1 MEDQERQK
9 KLEAGKAK
17 LAEYRQRKADG
28 QKKSKKKRRTAE
40 AQGTGTGTRDEEA
53 RDQPSGQERT
63 RSGADSPATEFTIS
77 RKLRSGETVKHDQ
90 TFTIEPESEVSTTA
104 EDCTSEEEDLGVP
117 GPGSN
122 GDEGWRARL
131 RAMEDEL
138 TAKQQAT
145 EEVTKEL
152 EELRAAF
159 GAELQNF
166 EAAINQR
173 DGIITQLTTNL
184 QQARKEKDDI
194 MREFQE
200 MTDRSQKLQIQFQQL
215 QAGENL
221 RNSSHSS
228 TAADLLQARVQIT
241 SIQQQVEQRETQVK
255 VCSEKMEELQLQ
267 IGQLQHRLGQSETL
281 GRTQEEHFLQT
292 LNEKDTLIAEQK
304 RITADRESLLTTVKN
319 DLEESQKSLDDL
331 RAQAA
336 ERSREL
342 ESCQGELSGSKQRER
357 MSSSEIRQLMAT
369 VEDLQKRSH
378 KDGRSESDVAQK
390 FEADAERKMDQL
402 RAELDEMYGQQIVQM
417 KQEMQTQHSTEVR
430 RLRERD
436 RLELE
441 ALRAQCSANAE
452 QMDALS
458 LRIAELQ
465 RDAGAAEALQEKA
478 RRELSSASE
487 EKLKLLGRVEDLRH
501 ELRSVRKAERA
512 SQTATGQEGKN
523 GEVQRLQATIG
534 HLEAQLAAVQEANR
548 DLESK
553 HESEVTNYKI
563 KLEMLERE
571 KDAVLGRMA
580 ESQEAELERL
590 RTQMLFS
597 HEEELA
603 KLREDLR
610 KEGALHL
617 ENLRDEMALKQE
629 RAVRDL
635 QKGLQEQLRA
645 TRCEKES
652 LAAEKVALLNKIN
665 VLEERLNRS
674 PESASAK
681 ELAARL
687 EEHQAEMEGIRREE
701 KDKGADLLR
710 KTEVVIRMDEERQ
723 KAWKPQSG
731 NISLKESSEAVK
743 EEREGT
749 LEQNRRS
756 RTQGKAL
763 AVENEQLYERQI
775 EKGEIQ
781 KRHSTFSFTEK
792 NFEADYEELK
802 EEYACL
808 LKVKGELEAEILRVT
823 ADYEVKLS
831 DLQSQIRKLQECEAQ
846 PRGLQR
852 DNGEADKME
861 DFTDGSK
868 SMEENAGGLTEAL
881 QRGESGPSPRRS
893 EPPALRGDEAE
904 QAMGDA
910 RRASAERDGRRDVAM
925 GTASAGLPAV
935 LARGG
940 GSCSSRDRHR
950 RRSEPSGAGAG
961 EGAPSPSPSPLIVAG
976 GDGVARAPEERP
988 PRDLSGGGRR
998 SAGPSVSGPRAG
1010 GGAPAGE
1017 APRGDPGRSEADSAA
1032 AQREAQAQREERLRM
1047 LRTPQRGE
1055 RSATPRQAAALGQEE
1070 FQLQFEALRI
1080 SLSQICAA
1088 QLELQKEGLQVE
1100 REACLR
1106 RQEQQLREEH
1116 LRELQDLRGPHS
1128 GPGESFRSPEEAASL
1143 EAHFQEQRTRLEE
1156 QHSREVERLRASLQ
1170 QEARRTEE
1178 RHAAELVLLKQRLLD
1193 LTASP
1198 ALPSFSRESQFTVP
1212 NEEESEEYKRRA
1224 ELERLADDRGAGG
1237 AQAVEPE
1244 ASPATGHHPGGING
1258 GVWSMEG
1265 HEAAQLIQTLERQHQ
1280 ERVEEEIAKV
1290 IVQMS
1295 IEFAQQTELARIAK
1309 EAREAATTTQT
1320 RRDEFGGAD
1329 EPTPGVGGPGGGAA
1343 QTGRGFAAERDGRE
1357 GELERPAEVLSPRLN
1372 EAPPGGQGLSCGGNE
1387 GAGLLLSPKPP
1398 RVTRQ
1403 HAELQNEEAD
1413 KRPRGGGVS
1422 SGSLPPDISQSDVS
1436 PDVIT
1441 NERNLLRRANRNLRQ
1456 VLSDVLKTTAATEE
1470 TIGHYMEGLLD
1481 ASAGKQ
1487 PAPRASGQ
1495 RASAG
1500 AFQDYS
1506 SHNAGAGGGGDALP
1520 GGCHGSQAEVGDDD
1534 ASAWSGGTESDEGL
1548 SSLPTGAEPRLE
1560 NEEYLMNIS
1569 SRLQAAVEKLLVAIT
1584 ETTNQLE
1591 HAQVTQTELMRE
1603 SFRHNEEMVELLR
1616 RQEELQESLNE
1627 EAQAR
1632 QRLAL
1637 ELHRAE
1643 GVIDGYSG
1651 ERAVLERKLGE
1662 KQELL
1667 LHLEQQLQ
1675 VTGSRLQELEQER
1688 RQVHREKELLA
1699 RQQSA
1704 MRDGTGSRELR
1715 LVEAAVVAAPEA
1727 DLLEETEKLMKE
1739 KVEVQLQAEKDSGD
1753 LLKRLKCLE
1762 AEVEERASR
1771 EVELEEAHTVE
1782 RSDLRQ
1788 QIQALEKQVEK
1799 NRRFLDEQAVDREH
1813 ERDVFQQEITKL
1825 EQQLK
1830 NAQKQQP
1837 STDQYNKE
1845 VDRLTAQLQEKSDR
1859 CSELLLRSEQ
1869 LQREVQDGG
1878 EEVERLETRVRE
1890 LEQAL
1895 LVGTETPQV
1904 EQKSPN
1910 PPEKGTLDTTLEVEL
1925 QTEREALDR
1934 KEKEIS
1940 NLEEQLE
1947 QFREELENKSE
1958 EAQQLH
1964 MQLEIQKKELS
1975 SQQEDLQH
1983 RGDLL
1988 KALED
1993 KSELVRELESQVE
2006 CMRAEQE
2013 RLKKNREVE
2022 TEQLNAV
2029 IEKLQQELST
2039 IERQT
2044 PDEGPRD
2051 ADRASARAREEVRVA
2066 GGDDGGEAE
2075 RAAREL
2081 AALRASHGSLLE
2093 KYERLREE
2101 TSGDNRLP
2109 ELEEALRAKTA
2120 ACLVMQAQVQAL
2132 EESAGCR
2139 VGSLGARIAELEACV
2154 GERDAELERCG
2165 LRVQQSQAEAAAL
2178 RRRVSELED
2187 KLREKV
2193 AAALVSRAELGA
2205 VREHAKARGA
2215 GGPRGEASE
2224 EPEGRARG
2232 GRRRDGGAPPAPG
2245 AQTDENPLAAKV
2257 TLWTEK
2263 LRELEEGLRGM
2274 QEDQELQKHLLS
2286 SSGEEVAEYEERLAV
2301 LMDLLSR
2308 ITARPGSQRPPL
2320 PPVSTSETAIGEDP
2334 AAASDLLQEVT
2345 QEAAAAKEELN
2356 SYRERSDKLQEE
2368 LQEREVTIAQL
2379 REELHTASMRGPTGE
2394 EDPAVLSK
2402 LLQEVKRE
2410 AAATK
2415 EELNSYRERSDKLQE
2430 ELQEREM
2437 TIAQLKEEL
2446 HTASMRGPSGEEDP
2460 AVLSKLLQE
2469 VKREAAATKEEL
2481 NSHRE
2486 RSDKLQEELKASM
2499 RGPSGEEDP
2508 AALSKLL
2515 QEVQREAAATK
2526 EELNSYR
2533 ERSDKLQE
2541 ELQEREMTIAQLKEE
2556 LQTASMRGP
2565 SGEEHPAVL
2574 SKLLQ
2579 EVKREAA
2586 ATKEELNSYRERSD
2600 KLQNELQVRDI
2611 SIAQLQEE
2619 LRQIK
2624 EAFAKSEEEL
2634 KKKSGK
2640 HSASKQ
2646 DRSEK
2651 ARGSS
2656 AKERNDLTRKNSAPM
2671 DRAAGASGTPRTPRA
2686 PRADAAVQT
2695 GPVRLGS
2702 AAASGEVSD
2711 AIGEYAEKIE
2721 QMRELHAAEIMDM
2734 EARHIAESEGLR
2746 GEAGAL
2752 REECR
2757 TLKATI
2763 EDLRH
2768 SEAASPQLEH
2778 LPASQFRDGSMSDSG
2793 SDWSQHTGH
2802 DPPALQQ
2809 EFRTTPEG
2817 ARRDNETD
2825 VLPDRIK
2832 SLLREVHQEGMQ
2844 VLSLS
2849 ELPGPEAEAEA
2860 EGGRGEAAA
2869 AQPKQQGW
2877 LRERAS
2883 LLASVESLKALISTM
2898 QVHGESQARGP
2909 SGGAG
2914 EDWRAELLEAVR
2926 RVFAAER
2933 GALTSSAHSRLERLD
2948 TSDAVVCL
2956 NQLERELAEQEALQR
2971 EAMGILQ
2978 SADRTSLLME
2988 VRQLKAQL
2996 QHLQQDPRVTG
3007 VADQR
3012 PVLEKLA
3019 GDHDAPCSER
3029 MLLDELKA
3037 ELAQTRL
3044 ELESTLKAQHKHLTA
3059 LDTLR
3064 TEVTEK
3070 AAEVDLLN
3078 KKLINEQRKSR
3089 ELQWAFEKEKCK
3101 SEKKD
3106 QNEREDLEDVRLLLK
3121 EQQTKVAQL
3130 TEAVEKE
3137 RRTSDQLKQ
3146 QADRGHAQQQSLL
3159 SREQSRVSELQVQ
3172 LESAQARAQE
3182 LGSALERERELRGQ
3196 PKPRQQQPGSPR
3208 HAAQA
3213 EEVQG
3218 EAAEEAVVESL
3229 RSQLDDKHAQVV
3241 RLLGEAE
3248 GLRLEAIQARL
3259 ERDEEGR
3266 LARLAQEAL
3275 REAQEQLRQL
3285 RAQAQELRAQ
3295 ADGTEQQALRLR
3307 RERDE
3312 LQDRVS
3318 RLQGFAETRQPDTQA
3333 DLCRAEDESGIRTQ
3347 DWVSLEK
3354 VPEAD
3359 SSFISLHE
3367 ITAATAN
3374 PKLMDKIINQLQ
3386 HIAAKINA
3394 MTSNTTGR
3402 VTLEEADCEGLQ
3414 NSVRGVVSLLQQVQ
3428 ALSPAP
3434 QSTAPPAGG
3443 SSNSLTER
3451 LLRQNAEL
3459 TGFVSRLTEEKNDL
3473 RNALV
3478 RLEKELRLGRPW
3490 GPPPANARH
3499 GGAGR
3504 ADGVESLLAS
3514 AREGWESERT
3524 QLEKRLRQSEA
3535 EATRLRGKIRS
3546 DALWDFADSDADGAA
3561 LKRIYVKYLRAES
3574 FRKALVYQKKYLL
3587 LLLGSFQDC
3596 EAATLALIAR
3606 MGGRS
3611 SQSLDAAS
3619 QRPRGFTRFRSAA
3632 RVVIALF
3639 RMRYL
3644 VKRWYKTAEA
3654 GSISSTV
3661 HRNGQ
3666 GQITANEGRRESPY
3680 LRPGSVDGYGELRGS
3695 SRGQTGRDSARFN
3708 TVPTETGSLVC
3719 SHLQNYDPD
3728 RALSDY
3734 ISRLEALQRRLGS
3747 VQSGSC
3753 SYAQLHFGIRR

>member
-40 AQGTGTGTRDEEA
+40 AQGTGTGTRDEEE

-122 GDEGWRARL
+122 GDEAAGWRARL
-131 RAMEDEL
+131 RTMEDEL
-138 TAKQQAT
+138 AARQRAT

-267 IGQLQHRLGQSETL
+267 IGQLQDRLGQSETL

-304 RITADRESLLTTVKN
+304 RIIADRESLLTTVKN
-319 DLEESQKSLDDL
+319 DLEESQKSLNDL
-331 RAQAA
+331 RVQAA

-342 ESCQGELSGSKQRER
+342 ESCQGELSSSKQRER

-465 RDAGAAEALQEKA
+465 RDAEAAEALQEKA
-478 RRELSSASE
+478 RRELSCASE
-487 EKLKLLGRVEDLRH
+487 EKLKLLGRIEDLRH
-501 ELRSVRKAERA
+501 ELRSVRKAERV
-512 SQTATGQEGKN
+512 SQTGTGQEGKN

-674 PESASAK
+674 SESASAK

-687 EEHQAEMEGIRREE
+687 EEHQAEMEGIRQEE

-710 KTEVVIRMDEERQ
+710 KTEVVMRMDEERQ

-743 EEREGT
+743 EERERT
-749 LEQNRRS
+749 LEQNQRS

-904 QAMGDA
+904 QATGDA
-910 RRASAERDGRRDVAM
+910 RRASAERDGRRDSPWERRARGCLRSWPAAAAPALAGIVTGGGASRQ
-925 GTASAGLPAV
+925 GRGRGRGRPPPPPPPPRRSSPGETASPGRSKSGRRAIC
-935 LARGG
+935 LARLAGG
-940 GSCSSRDRHR
+940 G
-950 RRSEPSGAGAG
+950 
-961 EGAPSPSPSPLIVAG
+961 
-976 GDGVARAPEERP
+976 
-988 PRDLSGGGRR
+988 
-998 SAGPSVSGPRAG
+998 GPRGRPSRVRARG

-1128 GPGESFRSPEEAASL
+1128 GPGEGARPPEETASL

-1156 QHSREVERLRASLQ
+1156 RHSREIERLRASLQ
-1170 QEARRTEE
+1170 QEARHTEE

-1212 NEEESEEYKRRA
+1212 NEEESEEYKHRA
-1224 ELERLADDRGAGG
+1224 ELERLADEHGGG

-1295 IEFAQQTELARIAK
+1295 IEFAQQTEQARIAK
-1309 EAREAATTTQT
+1309 EARETATTTQT

-1329 EPTPGVGGPGGGAA
+1329 EPTPGVGGPGGPGGGAA

-1357 GELERPAEVLSPRLN
+1357 GELERPAEVLSPRPN
-1372 EAPPGGQGLSCGGNE
+1372 KAPPGGQGLSCEGNE
-1387 GAGLLLSPKPP
+1387 GAGLVLSPKPP

-1422 SGSLPPDISQSDVS
+1422 SRSLPPDISQSDVS

-1487 PAPRASGQ
+1487 PAPRAGGQ

-1771 EVELEEAHTVE
+1771 EVELEEAHRVE

-1988 KALED
+1988 KVLED

-2022 TEQLNAV
+2022 TDQLNAV

-2051 ADRASARAREEVRVA
+2051 ADRASARAREEVRLA
-2066 GGDDGGEAE
+2066 GGDDGGDEPKKREAE

-2093 KYERLREE
+2093 QYERLREE

-2224 EPEGRARG
+2224 EREERARG

-2245 AQTDENPLAAKV
+2245 AQTGENPLPAKV
-2257 TLWTEK
+2257 ALWTEK

-2308 ITARPGSQRPPL
+2308 ITARPGSQRPP
-2320 PPVSTSETAIGEDP
+2320 PPISTSETAIGEDP

-2345 QEAAAAKEELN
+2345 Q
-2356 SYRERSDKLQEE
+2356 
-2368 LQEREVTIAQL
+2368 
-2379 REELHTASMRGPTGE
+2379 
-2394 EDPAVLSK
+2394 
-2402 LLQEVKRE
+2402 E

-2446 HTASMRGPSGEEDP
+2446 HTASMRAPSGEEDP

-2481 NSHRE
+2481 NSNRE
-2486 RSDKLQEELKASM
+2486 RSDKLQEELQEREVTIVQLKEELHTASM
-2499 RGPSGEEDP
+2499 RGPSGEEDPAVLSKLLQEVQREAAATKEELNSNRERSDKLQEELQEREMTIAQLKEELHTASMRGPSAEEDP

-2526 EELNSYR
+2526 EELNSHR
-2533 ERSDKLQE
+2533 ERSDKLQ
-2541 ELQEREMTIAQLKEE
+2541 
-2556 LQTASMRGP
+2556 
-2565 SGEEHPAVL
+2565 
-2574 SKLLQ
+2574 
-2579 EVKREAA
+2579 
-2586 ATKEELNSYRERSD
+2586 D
-2600 KLQNELQVRDI
+2600 ELQVRDI
-2611 SIAQLQEE
+2611 SIAQLQDE

-2671 DRAAGASGTPRTPRA
+2671 DRAAGGSGTPKTPRA

-2702 AAASGEVSD
+2702 AAVAGEVSD

-2757 TLKATI
+2757 TLKAAI

-2802 DPPALQQ
+2802 DPPVLQQ

-2869 AQPKQQGW
+2869 AQLKQQGW

-2898 QVHGESQARGP
+2898 QIHGESQARDP

-2926 RVFAAER
+2926 RAFAAER

-3019 GDHDAPCSER
+3019 GDHDALHPER

-3070 AAEVDLLN
+3070 AAEVDHLN

-3196 PKPRQQQPGSPR
+3196 PKQQQQQPGSPQ
-3208 HAAQA
+3208 HAVQA

-3312 LQDRVS
+3312 LQDLVS

-3333 DLCRAEDESGIRTQ
+3333 DLCRAEDESGSRTQ

-3402 VTLEEADCEGLQ
+3402 VTLEEADGEGLR

-3428 ALSPAP
+3428 ALSPAQ

-3473 RNALV
+3473 RNSLV

-3524 QLEKRLRQSEA
+3524 QLEKRLRLAEA

-3596 EAATLALIAR
+3596 EAATLSLIAR

-3611 SQSLDAAS
+3611 SQSLDAAN

-3644 VKRWYKTAEA
+3644 VKRWYKTTEA

>member
-1 MEDQERQK
+1 
-9 KLEAGKAK
+9 
-17 LAEYRQRKADG
+17 
-28 QKKSKKKRRTAE
+28 
-40 AQGTGTGTRDEEA
+40 
-53 RDQPSGQERT
+53 
-63 RSGADSPATEFTIS
+63 
-77 RKLRSGETVKHDQ
+77 
-90 TFTIEPESEVSTTA
+90 
-104 EDCTSEEEDLGVP
+104 
-117 GPGSN
+117 
-122 GDEGWRARL
+122 
-131 RAMEDEL
+131 
-138 TAKQQAT
+138 
-145 EEVTKEL
+145 
-152 EELRAAF
+152 
-159 GAELQNF
+159 
-166 EAAINQR
+166 
-173 DGIITQLTTNL
+173 
-184 QQARKEKDDI
+184 
-194 MREFQE
+194 
-200 MTDRSQKLQIQFQQL
+200 
-215 QAGENL
+215 
-221 RNSSHSS
+221 
-228 TAADLLQARVQIT
+228 
-241 SIQQQVEQRETQVK
+241 
-255 VCSEKMEELQLQ
+255 
-267 IGQLQHRLGQSETL
+267 
-281 GRTQEEHFLQT
+281 
-292 LNEKDTLIAEQK
+292 
-304 RITADRESLLTTVKN
+304 
-319 DLEESQKSLDDL
+319 
-331 RAQAA
+331 
-336 ERSREL
+336 
-342 ESCQGELSGSKQRER
+342 
-357 MSSSEIRQLMAT
+357 
-369 VEDLQKRSH
+369 
-378 KDGRSESDVAQK
+378 
-390 FEADAERKMDQL
+390 
-402 RAELDEMYGQQIVQM
+402 
-417 KQEMQTQHSTEVR
+417 MQTQHSTEVR

-441 ALRAQCSANAE
+441 ALRAQCSANAG

-465 RDAGAAEALQEKA
+465 RDAEAAEALQEKA

-635 QKGLQEQLRA
+635 QKALQEQLRA

-687 EEHQAEMEGIRREE
+687 EEHQAEMEGIRQEE

-723 KAWKPQSG
+723 KAWKP
-731 NISLKESSEAVK
+731 
-743 EEREGT
+743 
-749 LEQNRRS
+749 
-756 RTQGKAL
+756 
-763 AVENEQLYERQI
+763 
-775 EKGEIQ
+775 
-781 KRHSTFSFTEK
+781 HTFSFTEK

-910 RRASAERDGRRDVAM
+910 RRASAERAGGGMSPWERRARGCLRSWPAAALLLQPGSSPAAERASGRRAIC
-925 GTASAGLPAV
+925 
-935 LARGG
+935 LARL
-940 GSCSSRDRHR
+940 
-950 RRSEPSGAGAG
+950 AG
-961 EGAPSPSPSPLIVAG
+961 EAVRGAVRLGS
-976 GDGVARAPEERP
+976 AR
-988 PRDLSGGGRR
+988 
-998 SAGPSVSGPRAG
+998 
-1010 GGAPAGE
+1010 GAPAGE

-1055 RSATPRQAAALGQEE
+1055 RSATPRQSAALGQEE

-1128 GPGESFRSPEEAASL
+1128 DGPDLSSLTLFLCVPACPGGSSRSGESFRYPEEAASL

-1156 QHSREVERLRASLQ
+1156 RHSREIERLRASLQ
-1170 QEARRTEE
+1170 QEARHTEE

-1212 NEEESEEYKRRA
+1212 NEEESEEYKHRA

-1309 EAREAATTTQT
+1309 QARETATTTQT

-1329 EPTPGVGGPGGGAA
+1329 EPTPG
-1343 QTGRGFAAERDGRE
+1343 
-1357 GELERPAEVLSPRLN
+1357 
-1372 EAPPGGQGLSCGGNE
+1372 GLSCGENE
-1387 GAGLLLSPKPP
+1387 GAGLVLSPKPP

-1413 KRPRGGGVS
+1413 KRSRGGGVS
-1422 SGSLPPDISQSDVS
+1422 SRSLPPDISQSDVS

-1495 RASAG
+1495 RPSAG

-1520 GGCHGSQAEVGDDD
+1520 GGCHGSRAEVGDDD

-1771 EVELEEAHTVE
+1771 EVELEEAHRVE
-1782 RSDLRQ
+1782 RGDLRQ

-2013 RLKKNREVE
+2013 RLKKNREE
-2022 TEQLNAV
+2022 EAEQLNAV

-2039 IERQT
+2039 IERKT

-2051 ADRASARAREEVRVA
+2051 ADRASARAREEVASPGRRRRRRA
-2066 GGDDGGEAE
+2066 EGEAE

-2193 AAALVSRAELGA
+2193 AAAL
-2205 VREHAKARGA
+2205 
-2215 GGPRGEASE
+2215 
-2224 EPEGRARG
+2224 
-2232 GRRRDGGAPPAPG
+2232 
-2245 AQTDENPLAAKV
+2245 
-2257 TLWTEK
+2257 
-2263 LRELEEGLRGM
+2263 
-2274 QEDQELQKHLLS
+2274 EDQELQKHLLS

-2308 ITARPGSQRPPL
+2308 ITARPGSQRPL
-2320 PPVSTSETAIGEDP
+2320 PPISASETAIGEDP

-2345 QEAAAAKEELN
+2345 QEAAAAK
-2356 SYRERSDKLQEE
+2356 K
-2368 LQEREVTIAQL
+2368 
-2379 REELHTASMRGPTGE
+2379 
-2394 EDPAVLSK
+2394 
-2402 LLQEVKRE
+2402 
-2410 AAATK
+2410 
-2415 EELNSYRERSDKLQE
+2415 ELNSYRERSDKLQE

-2481 NSHRE
+2481 NSNRERSDKLQEELQEREMTIAQLKEELQTASMRGPSGEEDPAVLSKLLQEVKREAAATKEELNSYRERSDKLQKELQASMRGPSAAEDPAVLSKLLQEVKREAAATKEELNSNRERSDKLQEELKASMRGPSAEEDPAVLSKLLQEVKREAAATQEELNSNRE

-2508 AALSKLL
+2508 AVLSKLL

-2565 SGEEHPAVL
+2565 SGEEDPAVL

-2600 KLQNELQVRDI
+2600 KLQDELQVRDI
-2611 SIAQLQEE
+2611 SIAQLQDE

-2634 KKKSGK
+2634 K
-2640 HSASKQ
+2640 
-2646 DRSEK
+2646 RK
-2651 ARGSS
+2651 AESI
-2656 AKERNDLTRKNSAPM
+2656 
-2671 DRAAGASGTPRTPRA
+2671 PRA
-2686 PRADAAVQT
+2686 NRTVQRRREGHRS
-2695 GPVRLGS
+2695 GPSRLRRGLR
-2702 AAASGEVSD
+2702 EVWD

-2757 TLKATI
+2757 SLKAAI

-2778 LPASQFRDGSMSDSG
+2778 LPASQFRDGSMSDSS

-2802 DPPALQQ
+2802 DPPVLQQ

-2909 SGGAG
+2909 RAGPAKTGG
-2914 EDWRAELLEAVR
+2914 RSSLEAVR

-3007 VADQR
+3007 VADKQ

-3019 GDHDAPCSER
+3019 GASRDHDALHPER

-3196 PKPRQQQPGSPR
+3196 PKQQQQQQLGSPR

-3275 REAQEQLRQL
+3275 RESQEQLRQL

-3318 RLQGFAETRQPDTQA
+3318 RLQGFAETRHPDTQT

-3402 VTLEEADCEGLQ
+3402 VTLEEADCEGLR

-3428 ALSPAP
+3428 ALSPAL

-3473 RNALV
+3473 RNSLV

-3524 QLEKRLRQSEA
+3524 QLEKRLRQAEA

-3596 EAATLALIAR
+3596 EAATLSLIAR

-3611 SQSLDAAS
+3611 SQSLDAAN

-3644 VKRWYKTAEA
+3644 VKRWYKTTEA

-3695 SRGQTGRDSARFN
+3695 SRGQTGRDSARFT